1 MKSHE
6 ERKFIVSESRLMS
19 LFASCPI
26 CASPADAE
34 IVEVL
39 GTLVKVSHRC
49 TDESCAFSQ
58 MWFSQPFV
66 GRKMAVGNL
75 LLSASILLSGNC
87 FMISSIHAIE
97 LKKGRPTGR
106 KPLSLLSDLDKSF
119 VKHVKF
125 LRLFAHWHTYEE
137 V

>member
-1 MKSHE
+1 
-6 ERKFIVSESRLMS
+6 MS
-19 LFASCPI
+19 LFASCPVY
-26 CASPADAE
+26 ASPADAE

-66 GRKMAVGNL
+66 GCKMAVGNL

-87 FMISSIHAIE
+87 FTISSIHAIE
-97 LKKGRPTGR
+97 LKKKAGQLVENR
-106 KPLSLLSDLDKSF
+106 SLLSDLEKPF
-119 VKHVKF
+119 VKHVTF
-125 LRLFAHWHTYEE
+125 LRLFALHWHTYEE
-137 V
+137 L